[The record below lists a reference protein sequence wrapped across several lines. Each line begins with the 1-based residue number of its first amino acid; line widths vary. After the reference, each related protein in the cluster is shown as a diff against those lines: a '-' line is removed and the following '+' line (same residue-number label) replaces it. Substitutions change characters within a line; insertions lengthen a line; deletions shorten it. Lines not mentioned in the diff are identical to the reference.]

1 MSDLYDS
8 DVLLWCERQSGLL
21 RRVAAGDPSN
31 GGSIA
36 ARPSPERRP
45 DFHAGKG
52 TPPGFTVTPER
63 AAAGAGNRERS
74 LSTFLV
80 DAVLHL
86 AYLRFT

>member
-36 ARPSPERRP
+36 ARGRAGDQGAGARLASRPCQRRPSPERRP

-52 TPPGFTVTPER
+52 
-63 AAAGAGNRERS
+63 
-74 LSTFLV
+74 
-80 DAVLHL
+80 
-86 AYLRFT
+86 